1 MPAKH
6 KEMRCVRENV
16 SASLGTN
23 KPQRK
28 LPKKRGIGKR
38 NDTSPYLSL
47 G

>member
-6 KEMRCVRENV
+6 KEIRCVREKV

-23 KPQRK
+23 NPQRK
-28 LPKKRGIGKR
+28 LPMKRGIGKR
-38 NDTSPYLSL
+38 NDTSPYSSL